1 MGPFGPAGSS
11 GYGAHRARA
20 RVVVVP
26 VEAVKIAAVGLALG
40 IDANDA
46 AKSDKSAVVAL
57 DDGAGLD

>member
-1 MGPFGPAGSS
+1 
-11 GYGAHRARA
+11 
-20 RVVVVP
+20 VVP